1 MTQHNIQTG
10 TPTTDAV
17 YHITSNRGYRQ
28 ATDDA
33 HHLRAAV
40 TAAYVARRELE
51 SLVTKMSA
59 HGSTALG
66 DLCAALDNGIAE
78 MRITQG
84 KVANAME
91 TWVSRR

>member
-33 HHLRAAV
+33 NHLRAAV

-51 SLVTKMSA
+51 SLVTNMSA